1 MKNMM
6 KTWPSDHAKW
16 EQRTFAVHVVQDLD
30 QAEDPA
36 KDPAEDQADD
46 PAEDQA
52 DDQADNP
59 AEDQADDPAEDQA
72 DDPAGDHVQLVKELN
87 LFPQMSKMPTAF
99 QIQVKRNNEQR

>member
-1 MKNMM
+1 M

-36 KDPAEDQADD
+36 EDPAEDQA
-46 PAEDQA
+46 E
-52 DDQADNP
+52 
-59 AEDQADDPAEDQA
+59 DPAEDQA

-99 QIQVKRNNEQR
+99 QIQVSMHRQVSFTRVKVTHKMFSMC